1 VAGNLT
7 SIRERTGF
15 VVLHYLHGMPV
26 INTAGLEAA
35 ASAMNDPESPAL
47 VIPVERADQANP
59 RMVQMLEV
67 IFAVASQIG
76 IALSQADFIKMQR
89 TKRKVLAKKNK
100 QLRDLSDQVQ
110 SFEITCNIWCLA
122 HADCECL
129 MAAVVLEQLR
139 GASRAKSD
147 FLATITHEI
156 RNPLYPVIGLTDL
169 LLDTPLN
176 PEQYD
181 MVDNIRRS
189 SDMLLNLVS
198 DILDFSK
205 FDAGK
210 LQVCG
215 MPIYVTSS
223 TFSLYIDPAL
233 WYCVTGSRTF
243 SWIRRCST
251 WACAWRTRSKWWRPR
266 MGRMRFISRVSFK
279 TTYLSL

>member
-1 VAGNLT
+1 MAGNLT

-110 SFEITCNIWCLA
+110 SFETTGHIWCVA
-122 HADCECL
+122 RADCECL
-129 MAAVVLEQLR
+129 MTAVVWNSCAEPVVR
-139 GASRAKSD
+139 RAISWP
-147 FLATITHEI
+147 
-156 RNPLYPVIGLTDL
+156 R
-169 LLDTPLN
+169 
-176 PEQYD
+176 
-181 MVDNIRRS
+181 
-189 SDMLLNLVS
+189 
-198 DILDFSK
+198 
-205 FDAGK
+205 
-210 LQVCG
+210 
-215 MPIYVTSS
+215 
-223 TFSLYIDPAL
+223 
-233 WYCVTGSRTF
+233 SRTRF
-243 SWIRRCST
+243 AIRYT
-251 WACAWRTRSKWWRPR
+251 
-266 MGRMRFISRVSFK
+266 
-279 TTYLSL
+279 L